1 MAIKRGS
8 KVDKSL
14 SNAAMSDL
22 MFLLLVF
29 MIIATTLIKPNM
41 PKVEVDLPKNEKNLS
56 KEVDDIEPPRVT
68 IEYVGANNY
77 EFYVNDEKVDGFEG
91 VERTLKAL
99 LKLEEGAVK
108 AQSVPILLHCD
119 KRVSYEEA
127 VKMLLMAQENGFRLL
142 LATKA
147 GQQ

>member
-8 KVDKSL
+8 KVEKSF

-56 KEVDDIEPPRVT
+56 KEVDDTVPPRVT
-68 IEYVGANNY
+68 IEYIGQNNY
-77 EFYVNDEKVDGFEG
+77 KFYVNDKDVDSFAG
-91 VERTLKAL
+91 VERTLIEL
-99 LKLEEGAVK
+99 LKGKDGTGDVTK
-108 AQSVPILLHCD
+108 TPVLLHCD
-119 KRVSYEEA
+119 KRVAYDEA
-127 VKMLLMAQENGFRLL
+127 VKMLLMAQEHGFRLL
-142 LATKA
+142 LATKP
-147 GQQ
+147 GQ